1 MSESLYVMDDS
12 NLQSISYETLDLW
25 FPQTVSSDE
34 AFEGTLT
41 SGIAGAKASLT
52 FSGGSC

>member
-1 MSESLYVMDDS
+1 MDDS